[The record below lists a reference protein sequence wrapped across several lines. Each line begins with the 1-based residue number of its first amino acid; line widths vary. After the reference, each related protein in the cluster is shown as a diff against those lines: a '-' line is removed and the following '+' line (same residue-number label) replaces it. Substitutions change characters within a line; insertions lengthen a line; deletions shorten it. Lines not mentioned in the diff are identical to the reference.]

1 MIAVIVSSA
10 LGKLLH
16 QSEDLYHTPHNKKY
30 QALLHWLES
39 HKSKLVPTFPGVQDE
54 GMQVHFSLLTDEE
67 ITDAMLQKFRSLDGI
82 EAAYRKPEDSLPG

>member
-1 MIAVIVSSA
+1 MIAVTVSTE

-16 QSEDLYHTPHNKKY
+16 QSEDLNHTPHNKKY

-39 HKSKLVPTFPGVQDE
+39 HKSKLEPTFPGIQDE
-54 GMQVHFSLLTDEE
+54 GMQVHFFLLTNEE
-67 ITDAMLQKFRSLDGI
+67 ITDAMLHNFRSLNGI